1 LRFLCGA
8 VVVWL
13 ALRIARSRSLGMSE
27 TEKISKPIS
36 FVQGALFQLVNPKAW
51 AVALIV
57 TVSYT
62 TPEDY
67 LAILVLMILLF
78 AMVAVPSMSVWAI
91 FGSALRSSLAK
102 GRRIAVFN
110 VAMAILLVASMAP
123 VILRAG

>member
-1 LRFLCGA
+1 
-8 VVVWL
+8 
-13 ALRIARSRSLGMSE
+13 MSE

-36 FVQGALFQLVNPKAW
+36 FVQGALFQLVNPKDW

-91 FGSALRSSLAK
+91 FGSALRNSLAK

>member
-1 LRFLCGA
+1 
-8 VVVWL
+8 
-13 ALRIARSRSLGMSE
+13 
-27 TEKISKPIS
+27 
-36 FVQGALFQLVNPKAW
+36 
-51 AVALIV
+51 
-57 TVSYT
+57 
-62 TPEDY
+62 
-67 LAILVLMILLF
+67 MILLF